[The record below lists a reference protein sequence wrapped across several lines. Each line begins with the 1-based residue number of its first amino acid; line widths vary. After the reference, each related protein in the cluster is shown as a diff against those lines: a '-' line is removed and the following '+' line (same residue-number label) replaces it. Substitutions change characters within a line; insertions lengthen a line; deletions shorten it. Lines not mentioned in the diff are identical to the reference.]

1 MNSIE
6 NITFET
12 MWEAVISSNNRFD
25 EIFYY
30 AVKTTGI
37 YCKPSCKSKIPL
49 QQNVLFFY
57 TKNDAL
63 EKGYRPCKRCR
74 PDLHNQSIG
83 DFNDEIVNSV
93 CSILENDF
101 FKQNPLNSIANRV
114 GISPFHLHRIFLK
127 KTGITPK
134 VFQDKIRVKKAKAL
148 LVNSTFNNVEI
159 CYAVG
164 FQSVSQFY
172 NIFRKYNKCSPKEF
186 KQKNTIE

>member
-74 PDLHNQSIG
+74 PDLHNQSIA
-83 DFNDEIVNSV
+83 
-93 CSILENDF
+93 ILTMRS
-101 FKQNPLNSIANRV
+101 L
-114 GISPFHLHRIFLK
+114 
-127 KTGITPK
+127 T
-134 VFQDKIRVKKAKAL
+134 
-148 LVNSTFNNVEI
+148 
-159 CYAVG
+159 
-164 FQSVSQFY
+164 QSVPSLKM
-172 NIFRKYNKCSPKEF
+172 IFSNKILLIP
-186 KQKNTIE
+186 

>member
-12 MWEAVISSNNRFD
+12 MWEAVIYSNNRFD

-127 KTGITPK
+127 K
-134 VFQDKIRVKKAKAL
+134 Q
-148 LVNSTFNNVEI
+148 E
-159 CYAVG
+159 
-164 FQSVSQFY
+164 
-172 NIFRKYNKCSPKEF
+172 
-186 KQKNTIE
+186 